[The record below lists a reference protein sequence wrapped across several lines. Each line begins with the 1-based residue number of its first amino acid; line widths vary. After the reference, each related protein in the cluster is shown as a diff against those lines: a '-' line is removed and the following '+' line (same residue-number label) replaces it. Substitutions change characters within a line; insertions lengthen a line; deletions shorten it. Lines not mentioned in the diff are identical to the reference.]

1 MEYRKANVNVI
12 RRMTFG
18 KRVHGNAKCVLIYPP
33 FMFDA
38 GSIYYMLALLNRL
51 DFRCPNLEFVLMV
64 LFTQQLNGLKEI
76 I

>member
-1 MEYRKANVNVI
+1 MAYRKANVNVI

-33 FMFDA
+33 FMFDVD
-38 GSIYYMLALLNRL
+38 SIYYMLTLLHRL

-64 LFTQQLNGLKEI
+64 LFTQQLDGLKEEI
-76 I
+76 